1 MHQIIHFPPRFHSN
15 EITLLPLSGRRTY
28 VCAREGERQKCRE
41 QRACERDL
49 RRAVII
55 LNSVNP
61 DSDTGTSFSALL
73 RERAPGFPCNVGLP
87 SLELL
92 HAEITAMNHR
102 PDNQTRSFV
111 ERSLAT
117 RIVSRHGPKFVGTS
131 PRHLDFVKIRR
142 NWTPIC
148 KSALNNGAT
157 TVEVYD
163 RES

>member
-1 MHQIIHFPPRFHSN
+1 MCGKR
-15 EITLLPLSGRRTY
+15 ETVVESG
-28 VCAREGERQKCRE
+28 ES
-41 QRACERDL
+41 ACERDL

-117 RIVSRHGPKFVGTS
+117 RIVSRHGPKFVGTF
-131 PRHLDFVKIRR
+131 PRHRLCQDSAELD
-142 NWTPIC
+142 TD
-148 KSALNNGAT
+148 L
-157 TVEVYD
+157 
-163 RES
+163 